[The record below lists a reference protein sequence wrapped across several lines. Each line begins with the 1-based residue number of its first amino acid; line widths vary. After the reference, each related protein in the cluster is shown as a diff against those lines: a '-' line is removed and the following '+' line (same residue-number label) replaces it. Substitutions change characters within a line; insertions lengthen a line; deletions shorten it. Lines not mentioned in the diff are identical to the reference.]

1 MSEAAFTFQIF
12 GRSCVVILP
21 PSLEVP
27 PANDVLG
34 PAIGVAQRAQSAQS
48 RSGAEP
54 PVLGGPEEQAIGQT
68 APAIPAPRPSE
79 IVLRGGQRDPKIL
92 REPGRRD

>member
-34 PAIGVAQRAQSAQS
+34 PAIGVAQRAQGAQS

-54 PVLGGPEEQAIGQT
+54 PVLGAPEALATGHA

-79 IVLRGGQRDPKIL
+79 IVLRGGQRDPEVR
-92 REPGRRD
+92 REPARRD

>member
-27 PANDVLG
+27 PANDVLD
-34 PAIGVAQRAQSAQS
+34 PAIGVAQRAQSARS
-48 RSGAEP
+48 VSGAEL
-54 PVLGGPEEQAIGQT
+54 PVLGAPAGGALGQS

-79 IVLRGGQRDPKIL
+79 IVLRS
-92 REPGRRD
+92 RRD